1 MTIKNILKPDIY
13 SIMIMGDIMFKNK
26 KILILGM
33 ARSGYQA
40 AKYLKKRGNEVI
52 LNDGGSEEKQDSN
65 QVQEL
70 KDLGVELIFGSHPD
84 DLLDKSFDYLIKNP
98 GVPIDHKYVLDAKR
112 LGIEVINEVEMSYL
126 LLPKDVTLIGITGT
140 NGKTTTTTL
149 TYKIMKEAYGDRVHL
164 AGNIGYPLCSILDK
178 LKKDDII
185 VMEVSCQQG
194 ENLHKFKPHIG
205 VFTNISP
212 AHIDFLKTFEHYKE
226 VKARMFYNQDKDD
239 VAILNIENED
249 VMNELRNISS
259 KTKYFSSKN
268 EINGCYL
275 KDGVI
280 YYYDEKI
287 IDRDLIKLPGIHNVE
302 NCLAAIMACKE
313 MGVSNKAI
321 CDVLTTFTGVEH
333 RLEYVDT
340 VDGVRYY
347 NDTEATNIKC
357 TQIALSSFDQDITL
371 ILGGLERG
379 QVFEDLTPY
388 MTHVKNIVAIGQC
401 RERVKEF
408 GDSLHIPTY
417 VYEKLEEGFKKCVE
431 ITKNG
436 GIVLL
441 SPASASWD
449 QYKECEIRGAEF
461 KQYVKGMKESEEDD

>member
-1 MTIKNILKPDIY
+1 MSDY
-13 SIMIMGDIMFKNK
+13 SVTLSTTEPNNYVG
-26 KILILGM
+26 
-33 ARSGYQA
+33 
-40 AKYLKKRGNEVI
+40 
-52 LNDGGSEEKQDSN
+52 
-65 QVQEL
+65 
-70 KDLGVELIFGSHPD
+70 
-84 DLLDKSFDYLIKNP
+84 LIKLRQ
-98 GVPIDHKYVLDAKR
+98 G
-112 LGIEVINEVEMSYL
+112 
-126 LLPKDVTLIGITGT
+126 DVASQSIQATITA
-140 NGKTTTTTL
+140 NGQL
-149 TYKIMKEAYGDRVHL
+149 FNFDHL
-164 AGNIGYPLCSILDK
+164 AVFFNAVLPNGYVVRDK
-178 LKKDDII
+178 VTNVDYANSKLNYVVADSFLQ
-185 VMEVSCQQG
+185 EVAQVTAWFSF
-194 ENLHKFKPHIG
+194 EN
-205 VFTNISP
+205 
-212 AHIDFLKTFEHYKE
+212 
-226 VKARMFYNQDKDD
+226 
-239 VAILNIENED
+239 
-249 VMNELRNISS
+249 
-259 KTKYFSSKN
+259 
-268 EINGCYL
+268 
-275 KDGVI
+275 
-280 YYYDEKI
+280 DEKI

-302 NCLAAIMACKE
+302 NCLAAIMVCKE

-357 TQIALSSFDQDITL
+357 TQIALSSFDKDTTL

>member
-112 LGIEVINEVEMSYL
+112 LEIEVINEVEMSYL

-178 LKKDDII
+178 
-185 VMEVSCQQG
+185 
-194 ENLHKFKPHIG
+194 F
-205 VFTNISP
+205 
-212 AHIDFLKTFEHYKE
+212 A
-226 VKARMFYNQDKDD
+226 
-239 VAILNIENED
+239 
-249 VMNELRNISS
+249 
-259 KTKYFSSKN
+259 
-268 EINGCYL
+268 
-275 KDGVI
+275 
-280 YYYDEKI
+280 
-287 IDRDLIKLPGIHNVE
+287 
-302 NCLAAIMACKE
+302 
-313 MGVSNKAI
+313 
-321 CDVLTTFTGVEH
+321 
-333 RLEYVDT
+333 
-340 VDGVRYY
+340 
-347 NDTEATNIKC
+347 
-357 TQIALSSFDQDITL
+357 
-371 ILGGLERG
+371 
-379 QVFEDLTPY
+379 
-388 MTHVKNIVAIGQC
+388 
-401 RERVKEF
+401 
-408 GDSLHIPTY
+408 
-417 VYEKLEEGFKKCVE
+417 
-431 ITKNG
+431 
-436 GIVLL
+436 
-441 SPASASWD
+441 
-449 QYKECEIRGAEF
+449 
-461 KQYVKGMKESEEDD
+461 KESIAIVESPRSS

>member
-98 GVPIDHKYVLDAKR
+98 GVPIDHKYVLAAKR

-194 ENLHKFKPHIG
+194 ENFHKFKPHIG

-226 VKARMFYNQDKDD
+226 VKARMFYNQDKNDI
-239 VAILNIENED
+239 AILNIENED

-302 NCLAAIMACKE
+302 NCLAAIMVCKE